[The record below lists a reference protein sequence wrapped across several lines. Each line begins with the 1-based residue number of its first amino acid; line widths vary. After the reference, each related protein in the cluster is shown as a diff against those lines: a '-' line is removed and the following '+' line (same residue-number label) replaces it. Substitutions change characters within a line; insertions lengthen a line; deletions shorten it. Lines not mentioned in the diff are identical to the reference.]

1 MTFTMDKK
9 IIFSNIDEW
18 EEFCKYVNANLEW
31 SNPLLKKETF
41 EAYHFNKYRKTV
53 RWITEYLTE
62 TYFNKY
68 LFVGIKGKEVYIFVN
83 RTPTDEELEE
93 LSFKIEDFI

>member
-1 MTFTMDKK
+1 MPTLIWNGPIHCSKK
-9 IIFSNIDEW
+9 
-18 EEFCKYVNANLEW
+18 K
-31 SNPLLKKETF
+31 LLKLITSINIEK
-41 EAYHFNKYRKTV
+41 
-53 RWITEYLTE
+53 ITEYLTE

>member
-18 EEFCKYVNANLEW
+18 EEFCKYANANLEW

-62 TYFNKY
+62 TY